1 MSLRLAITDL
11 TNASEPL
18 PGWVTGGQPT
28 PEHLSALRRAG
39 CEVVVDNRDA
49 MEPRPFD
56 EAASVK
62 QLGMEYVHLPI
73 VHGAVT
79 TTTMAKFHALL
90 RKLAGRPA
98 LLHCSSGNRTA
109 AGMIPYF
116 MIDEGMS
123 EEDAVDTAMRMG
135 LRSAELVQIALEY
148 VRSQTSKPTRPGARR
163 SGGGA

>member
-1 MSLRLAITDL
+1 MSLRLAVTDL
-11 TNASEPL
+11 INASEPL

-28 PEHLSALRRAG
+28 PEHLGALRKAG
-39 CEVVVDNRDA
+39 CEVVVDNRDS

-62 QLGMEYVHLPI
+62 QLGMEYVNLPI

-90 RKLAGRPA
+90 RKLTGRRA

-116 MIDEGMS
+116 MIDQGMN
-123 EEDAVDTAMRMG
+123 EEEAVDTAMRMG

-148 VRSQTSKPTRPGARR
+148 VKSETSKTARPPRR
-163 SGGGA
+163 SGG

>member
-1 MSLRLAITDL
+1 MSLRLAVTDL
-11 TNASEPL
+11 TNASEPV

-28 PEHLSALRRAG
+28 PEHLQALRKAG

-56 EAASVK
+56 EPGAVK
-62 QLGMEYVHLPI
+62 QLGMEYHNLPV
-73 VHGAVT
+73 VHGAVNG
-79 TTTMAKFHALL
+79 TTMAKMHALL
-90 RKLAGRPA
+90 RKLAGRRA

-109 AGMIPYF
+109 AAMIPYF
-116 MIDEGMS
+116 MIDQGMN

-148 VRSQTSKPTRPGARR
+148 VRSEATKVARPPRR
-163 SGGGA
+163 SS